1 MMRNAGQTGFSRQG
15 GFSIVSA
22 IFIVT
27 VLAALAAFSM
37 SISAVQHSSTALS
50 LHSARVNLAAYSG
63 TEWAIAYVQNNNA
76 CPAAGSNFVISP
88 FTVTVTQCNQSALI
102 TEGADTYRSYT
113 LRLTASSTGKVLG
126 DTDFVAS
133 TKQVVIKGL

>member
-1 MMRNAGQTGFSRQG
+1 MGKQR

-27 VLAALAAFSM
+27 VLAALAAFTT
-37 SISAVQHSSTALS
+37 SISAIQHSSTALS
-50 LHSARVNLAAYSG
+50 LLSARVNLAAYSG

-76 CPAAGSNFVISP
+76 CPAVGSNFVISS
-88 FTVTVTQCNQSALI
+88 FTVTVAQCSPSALI
-102 TEGADTYRSYT
+102 TEGIETYRTYT
-113 LRLTASSTGKVLG
+113 LRLAASSTGKVLG

-133 TKQVVIKGL
+133 TKQIVIKGL

>member
-1 MMRNAGQTGFSRQG
+1 MMKRTERARFSRQG

-50 LHSARVNLAAYSG
+50 LHSVRVNLAAYSG
-63 TEWAIAYVQNNNA
+63 TEWGIAYVKNNNA
-76 CPAAGSNFVISP
+76 CPVTGSNFVISS
-88 FTVTVTQCNQSALI
+88 FTVTVTRCNQSALI
-102 TEGADTYRSYT
+102 TEGTDTYRSYT